1 MPQARLPDVNTSIIT
16 YRTKITN
23 AIEAKKWS
31 LMKGYLNS
39 FNGTLPPEY
48 RVIISSIEYNKIA
61 KEDYSYVCQS
71 CAAETLKEE
80 IVVFNLLPNAM
91 ERLIYEDMPKK
102 VWICTKCYSI
112 PNELTKTII
121 KIIKLQNPS
130 FIGVVPDPPDK
141 KRGITDRLQFDVD
154 SEYWGLNLLAEIEE
168 RLAKFRDDH
177 WNKGDNEDDID
188 LDTSTEESEQ

>member
-1 MPQARLPDVNTSIIT
+1 MQ
-16 YRTKITN
+16 
-23 AIEAKKWS
+23 
-31 LMKGYLNS
+31 
-39 FNGTLPPEY
+39 
-48 RVIISSIEYNKIA
+48 
-61 KEDYSYVCQS
+61 
-71 CAAETLKEE
+71 
-80 IVVFNLLPNAM
+80 
-91 ERLIYEDMPKK
+91 KK

-168 RLAKFRDDH
+168 REARDLVPYSLRHFMITQRIMSGLNFKQIADMCGTSVMQIERTYYHLNDEIRLTNALADYKRNDD
-177 WNKGDNEDDID
+177 GTIEPI
-188 LDTSTEESEQ
+188 